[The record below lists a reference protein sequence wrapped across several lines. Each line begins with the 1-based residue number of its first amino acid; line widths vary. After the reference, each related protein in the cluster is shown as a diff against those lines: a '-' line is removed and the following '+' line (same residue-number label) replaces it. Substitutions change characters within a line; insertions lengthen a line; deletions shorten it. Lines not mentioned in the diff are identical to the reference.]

1 MAHTDNDG
9 AGSSG
14 DIAPIPELE
23 AAIAADAALMGD
35 TDAAA
40 GGQQGD
46 EAGDG
51 NEPERAIEPNRDERG
66 RFRSAEE
73 EAARASQEKATTG
86 QDKPEGS
93 TTGKTATD
101 SKTNTETDPA
111 DNNNGNGKPQSAFAR
126 ENERKAK
133 TWEAINQQKAEL
145 AREREQI
152 ELERQQVQAIQAQ
165 GQQARRDE
173 HGFTANDYAT
183 RGQQWAARAQAFTQ
197 QALEAEARGDFAEGD
212 RLNAAA
218 ANEADLAQKA
228 QARAATLKGGGV
240 QDVWKSLA
248 TDLPE
253 SMQYDSEVNKQLRA
267 TLKGNAELLAHPMGP
282 YRAAVL
288 VGRELLTR
296 QGAVLAKAQAEA
308 GKVKGLETQ
317 VSDLTRQLA
326 ELRQKTSLSGG
337 RANLIRG
344 EGGERKFE
352 DLSLEEMER
361 ELAGRS

>member
-1 MAHTDNDG
+1 MANTDNDG

-23 AAIAADAALMGD
+23 AAIAADAHLMD
-35 TDAAA
+35 DAAA
-40 GGQQGD
+40 GGAPG
-46 EAGDG
+46 GDG
-51 NEPERAIEPNRDERG
+51 GTGDEPERQVEPTRDERG

-73 EAARASQEKATTG
+73 EAARASQEQAKAG
-86 QDKPEGS
+86 QDKPAGS
-93 TTGKTATD
+93 TAEKTAAD
-101 SKTNTETDPA
+101 SKTNNTETDPKA
-111 DNNNGNGKPQSAFAR
+111 DNNSGKPQSAFAR

-133 TWEAINQQKAEL
+133 TWEAINQQKEEL
-145 AREREQI
+145 RREREQI
-152 ELERQQVQAIQAQ
+152 ELEKAQVQAIQAQ

-183 RGQQWAARAQAFTQ
+183 RAGQWTARAQELTQ
-197 QALEAEARGDFAEGD
+197 QAMAAEARGDFTESD

-218 ANEADLAQKA
+218 AGEAALAKKA

-240 QDVWKSLA
+240 ADVWSSLGA
-248 TDLPE
+248 DLPE
-253 SMQYDSEVNKQLRA
+253 AMQYDSEVNKQLRA
-267 TLKGNAELLAHPMGP
+267 TLRANAELLGHPMGP
-282 YRAAVL
+282 YRAAVR

-296 QGAVLAKAQAEA
+296 QGAELAKAQAEA

-344 EGGERKFE
+344 DGGERKFD
-352 DLSLEEMER
+352 DLSIEEMER
-361 ELAGRS
+361 ELLAQT